1 MNRSGP
7 GAKRGGM
14 RSCRSILLVGA
25 GLAVLAAGACETRR
39 VVRGSPML
47 GSLPGAEV
55 GAAIR
60 PTEGVAKDRRTVVV
74 DESEASLR
82 VEHPDGSVTLIARTG
97 RQLMS
102 HIFTTLDQNEGELF
116 VDQVLSEMTK
126 REFAQQGVDPM
137 EGFKYLKQH
146 ERAIR
151 KLFNT
156 IPMGEYTPGT
166 FMKPQGENVFRLEAP
181 KLLHRTL
188 AWTFM
193 DMVYENGHWR
203 LRWFG

>member
-1 MNRSGP
+1 MLTGL
-7 GAKRGGM
+7 
-14 RSCRSILLVGA
+14 CLA
-25 GLAVLAAGACETRR
+25 GLMVCGCEERR

-47 GSLPGAEV
+47 GSLPGAQV
-55 GAAIR
+55 GSAIR
-60 PTEGVAKDRRTVVV
+60 PTEPARENRRVAVI

-82 VEHPDGSVTLIARTG
+82 VEHPDGSVTLVSRTG

-102 HIFTTLDQNEGELF
+102 HIFTTLDQDEGELF
-116 VDQVLSEMTK
+116 VEQVLSEMTR
-126 REFAQQGVDPM
+126 REFAQRGVDPM
-137 EGFKYLKQH
+137 EGFRYLKTH

-151 KLFNT
+151 KLFNA
-156 IPMGEYTPGT
+156 IPMGEFTPGT

-181 KLLHRTL
+181 KMLHRNL

-193 DMVYENGHWR
+193 DMVYEDGHWR